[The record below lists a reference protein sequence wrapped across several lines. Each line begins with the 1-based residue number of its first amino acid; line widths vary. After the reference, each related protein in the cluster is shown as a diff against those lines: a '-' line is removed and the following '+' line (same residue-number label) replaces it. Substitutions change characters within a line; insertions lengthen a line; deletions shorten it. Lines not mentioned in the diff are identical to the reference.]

1 MDLPIVWW
9 VEWLNLIV
17 WLYFYS
23 YYNCKKYFITNQYS
37 INNIFYYTTFEVGYE
52 QPLNIH
58 IHIGNSWK
66 PTLGVTGQ
74 DYNGDSEDES
84 ASVEYSEEY
93 DEDALESGKW
103 ARPKKTCILSGRV
116 R

>member
-1 MDLPIVWW
+1 MGG
-9 VEWLNLIV
+9 E
-17 WLYFYS
+17 
-23 YYNCKKYFITNQYS
+23 K
-37 INNIFYYTTFEVGYE
+37 VGYE

-84 ASVEYSEEY
+84 GSVEYSEEY
-93 DEDALESGKW
+93 DEDALESECWPGY
-103 ARPKKTCILSGRV
+103 G
-116 R
+116 